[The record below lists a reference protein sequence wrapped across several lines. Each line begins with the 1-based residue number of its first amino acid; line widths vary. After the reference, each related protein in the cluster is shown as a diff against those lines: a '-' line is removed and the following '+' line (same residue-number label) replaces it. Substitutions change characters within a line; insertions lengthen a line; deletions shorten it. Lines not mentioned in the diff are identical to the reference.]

1 MCQKV
6 IIHKIHVQKETLP
19 KDFLNE
25 SYTDSENTQQ
35 ATEVFKEKIS
45 KD

>member
-1 MCQKV
+1 M
-6 IIHKIHVQKETLP
+6 HVQKKLSQRISFFSP

-35 ATEVFKEKIS
+35 ATKVFKEKNS
-45 KD
+45 KG